1 MESKVLNSEKRSFIR
16 TQIDLQRAVP
26 YIILAL
32 LAIVLSVSNSNFL
45 QISTFRNLFQSVS
58 ATGIVAVGAMLVLI
72 TGGIDFTTQ
81 YGLSVAAVSVGSLYV
96 YFGQNVWALVITGIL
111 VGGLIGVV
119 NGFIISKFHMPPFIV
134 TLAMMSIL
142 QGLAL
147 MISEGKQILIKEPE
161 TLFIGQGVLFGWL
174 PIPFIIFLV
183 VSFVGYII
191 LNRTKMGVYI
201 YTMGGNENAAIYAGV
216 NVDFYKF
223 LVYVFAGFCTGI
235 AAVVTCSRVAMVS
248 SSLAS
253 DILMDG
259 ISSAVIGGT
268 SSSGGKGTVGGMI
281 AGVLIMGLITTALT
295 YLNVD
300 TLLRDVV
307 KGVVIIAALLIDSI
321 VNKTSQK

>member
-1 MESKVLNSEKRSFIR
+1 
-16 TQIDLQRAVP
+16 
-26 YIILAL
+26 
-32 LAIVLSVSNSNFL
+32 
-45 QISTFRNLFQSVS
+45 
-58 ATGIVAVGAMLVLI
+58 
-72 TGGIDFTTQ
+72 
-81 YGLSVAAVSVGSLYV
+81 
-96 YFGQNVWALVITGIL
+96 
-111 VGGLIGVV
+111 
-119 NGFIISKFHMPPFIV
+119 
-134 TLAMMSIL
+134 MSIL

-223 LVYVFAGFCTGI
+223 LVYAFAGFCTGI

-268 SSSGGKGTVGGMI
+268 SSSGNQYWLFQTC
-281 AGVLIMGLITTALT
+281 
-295 YLNVD
+295 
-300 TLLRDVV
+300 
-307 KGVVIIAALLIDSI
+307 
-321 VNKTSQK
+321 

>member
-1 MESKVLNSEKRSFIR
+1 
-16 TQIDLQRAVP
+16 
-26 YIILAL
+26 
-32 LAIVLSVSNSNFL
+32 
-45 QISTFRNLFQSVS
+45 
-58 ATGIVAVGAMLVLI
+58 
-72 TGGIDFTTQ
+72 
-81 YGLSVAAVSVGSLYV
+81 
-96 YFGQNVWALVITGIL
+96 
-111 VGGLIGVV
+111 
-119 NGFIISKFHMPPFIV
+119 
-134 TLAMMSIL
+134 
-142 QGLAL
+142 
-147 MISEGKQILIKEPE
+147 
-161 TLFIGQGVLFGWL
+161 
-174 PIPFIIFLV
+174 
-183 VSFVGYII
+183 
-191 LNRTKMGVYI
+191 MGVYI